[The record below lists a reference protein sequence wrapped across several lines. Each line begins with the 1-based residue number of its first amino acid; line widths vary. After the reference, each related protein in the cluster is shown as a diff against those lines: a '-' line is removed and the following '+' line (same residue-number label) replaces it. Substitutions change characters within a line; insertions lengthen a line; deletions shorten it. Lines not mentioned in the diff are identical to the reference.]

1 MKDSV
6 SIVYNANWEEY
17 NRLIREHVLMCI
29 MQIEIGCNVIEFK
42 KQHLENKKTK
52 AKQSNSGKTQKQMHN
67 SPLSGVSMTAHL
79 GEESQ

>member
-29 MQIEIGCNVIEFK
+29 MWIEIGCNVIEFK
-42 KQHLENKKTK
+42 K
-52 AKQSNSGKTQKQMHN
+52 
-67 SPLSGVSMTAHL
+67 
-79 GEESQ
+79 